1 MFITVTVHVARPA
14 LSTRTSSGPRG
25 APADRDAPL
34 HVLLD
39 PATARPAGTWIGDA
53 KAVRW
58 PGLRTRRWAYAAVA
72 PDARRAVLAPLD
84 RSALILVRARN
95 HLEANERAE
104 AARHVR
110 LLLDRSGLGEQE
122 FASRIG
128 VLPDDLTGY
137 LDAAVSPPASLMIRM
152 RRLSDR
158 FARMRAQRETPT
170 ED

>member
-1 MFITVTVHVARPA
+1 M
-14 LSTRTSSGPRG
+14 
-25 APADRDAPL
+25 
-34 HVLLD
+34 
-39 PATARPAGTWIGDA
+39 
-53 KAVRW
+53 
-58 PGLRTRRWAYAAVA
+58 
-72 PDARRAVLAPLD
+72 
-84 RSALILVRARN
+84 LVRARN

-158 FARMRAQRETPT
+158 FAKMRAQQSS
-170 ED
+170 DD